1 MRLVP
6 RGRSLAV
13 VVTAL
18 VTSAALVSVG
28 AASAG
33 ADTPV
38 PNPATAQLQGPFLL
52 AGQITLARGVV
63 GERRG
68 QNFQRTWTF
77 QPSCSTGDCDTIGLI
92 RQRSGGTDRLLLI
105 RRAPGLYTVTAN
117 YFAPLRCGRLTYPTG
132 QAVVFRITLT
142 ITTAA
147 IIGGA
152 NVATGISAAYASVS
166 RNNLTRCVGV
176 SGYDA
181 ATYQGQPLSVP
192 GQV

>member
-13 VVTAL
+13 VATAVTA
-18 VTSAALVSVG
+18 SAALVSVG

-38 PNPATAQLQGPFLL
+38 PNPGTAQLQGPFLL
-52 AGQITLARGVV
+52 AGQITLARGVL

-68 QNFQRTWTF
+68 QNVQRTWTF
-77 QPSCSTGDCDTIGLI
+77 QPGCSTGDCATIGLI
-92 RQRSGGTDRLLLI
+92 RQRAGGTDRLLLI

-117 YFAPLRCGRLTYPTG
+117 YYAPLRCGRLTYPRG

-166 RNNLTRCVGV
+166 RSNLTRCVGV

-181 ATYQGQPLSVP
+181 ATYQGQPLSIP

>member
-6 RGRSLAV
+6 RVRGLAV
-13 VVTAL
+13 VVTA
-18 VTSAALVSVG
+18 VTASAALGSVG

-52 AGQITLARGVV
+52 AGQITLARGVA

-68 QNFQRTWTF
+68 QSFQRTWTF
-77 QPSCSTGDCDTIGLI
+77 QPGCSTGDCDTIGLI

-105 RRAPGLYTVTAN
+105 RRAPGLYTVTAK

-166 RNNLTRCVGV
+166 RNNQTRCVGV